1 MTARTSKDVTRRV
14 ASLGTAVMAALMP
27 TLAVAAESGG
37 MPQFDSSTFPTQ
49 FVWLAI
55 TFILLFLAMHQIAL
69 PGIADVLEARRNRI
83 DGDLDHAATMKEE
96 AEAAL
101 AAYEKTVAESMA
113 KAHDLQREMAAAF
126 TEQAAQARSELA
138 ARLAAETRAA
148 EGLISEEKARSLV
161 GIRDVAAELVRA
173 SASRLAGMELSVQEA
188 ATAIASI
195 EPEDER

>member
-1 MTARTSKDVTRRV
+1 
-14 ASLGTAVMAALMP
+14 MAALMP
-27 TLAVAAESGG
+27 TLAAAAEGGG

-138 ARLAAETRAA
+138 TRLAEETRAA
-148 EGLISEEKARSLV
+148 EGLISEEKTRSLV
-161 GIRDVAAELVRA
+161 GIRDVATELVQA

-195 EPEDER
+195 EPEDE